1 MARPKSDTGNAHV
14 RKGSSRRESPDANAE
29 QAKRL
34 LDDPAFVRGFEA
46 VRDGVIREIENLKH
60 DGQTETVH
68 YELELCRTLRNLT
81 AVRRAIALGVQG
93 QALRLAEFR
102 PRDSDV
108 EDGELDNVS

>member
-1 MARPKSDTGNAHV
+1 MARSKADTANAHV

-34 LDDPAFVRGFEA
+34 LDDPAFVRGFDA

-60 DGQTETVH
+60 DGQQATID
-68 YELELCRTLRNLT
+68 YELELCRTLRNLN

-102 PRDSDV
+102 PRAPES
-108 EDGELDNVS
+108 EEGELDNVS